1 MYEFVKHFWHATYEC
16 AWKPTDIYISNMEEV
31 MEKYKYDYVEIL
43 DCLVFAKESERL
55 AAGS

>member
-1 MYEFVKHFWHATYEC
+1 
-16 AWKPTDIYISNMEEV
+16 MEEV
-31 MEKYKYDYVEIL
+31 MEKYKYDYGEIL